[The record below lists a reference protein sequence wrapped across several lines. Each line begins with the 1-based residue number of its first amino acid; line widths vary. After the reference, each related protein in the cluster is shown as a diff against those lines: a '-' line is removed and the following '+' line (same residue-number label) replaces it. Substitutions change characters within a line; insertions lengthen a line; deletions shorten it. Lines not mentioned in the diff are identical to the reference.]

1 MNNDTGLLKKRFAEL
16 ARRAD
21 GRGCL
26 LYSGFLSLNEQ
37 SALASIARTLP
48 APYSLYGGAD
58 GCERRM
64 ARFGYA
70 EGDDTEGYP
79 IDIIEIAPK
88 SEKFASDLTH
98 RDFLGALMHTGVERE
113 KIGDIIVRGKR
124 AYAFVEA
131 SLAPYFADTLET
143 VGRTSVRGCAGRR
156 AFPHGGEHCAR
167 IKPSP

>member
-1 MNNDTGLLKKRFAEL
+1 
-16 ARRAD
+16 
-21 GRGCL
+21 
-26 LYSGFLSLNEQ
+26 
-37 SALASIARTLP
+37 
-48 APYSLYGGAD
+48 
-58 GCERRM
+58 M

-113 KIGDIIVRGKR
+113 KIGDIIVRGKH

-131 SLAPYFADTLET
+131 PLAPYFADTLET
-143 VGRTSVRGCAGRR
+143 VGRTSVVCRAGAAWAPPRRAGR
-156 AFPHGGEHCAR
+156 AGTPWLMSFVTECSVR
-167 IKPSP
+167 IVGY